1 MSKVPTKKKSF
12 RYKQLEIYKSLALGR
27 GSYGA
32 VYKAKC
38 DQLMCAAKILHDEL
52 INKKNAGVDAAI
64 ERFEQECEF
73 LSGFRH
79 PNIVQYLGTARCP
92 ERSKLP
98 ILMMELVNE
107 NLTTMLENAKHPLP
121 FYLEVDICH
130 DIALAIAYLHSN
142 DIIHRDLSSNNV
154 LITAGKRAKVTDFG
168 MSRLVKKSDSPPIL
182 TQCPGTMVYMPP
194 EALKEPPDYTERL
207 DCFSAGVLMIQ
218 VCSRQTPTR
227 GERQTHERMIRKM
240 HPLLPI
246 AKICLSDNQ
255 YERPLAE
262 DLCQRLAILQDGAEY
277 KLSLLP
283 SNADPKDVAEL
294 ERQNKLLHKR
304 LDQQDQQ
311 TKEND
316 NIIREIRQDNE
327 ALQLRVNQLIQQQGP
342 GSVGGPTKSKQ
353 RWVPGRNLPTE
364 MVRGSVAVDGDV
376 AYFMNSDGTLFSF
389 DSTIDPYEAWCQLV
403 KCPLEDSCLAI
414 VDGLLTAIGGLEWKG
429 MGNRMT
435 NKLISLKGQ
444 EIRTWMSHF
453 PPMPTKRRLATAVTT
468 TKHLIVIGGISK
480 VGIIKSLDAID
491 KVEVLNTAAS
501 PLTWTEVARL
511 SHPYFKVS
519 ATICGNQLYV
529 LGGMAHKG
537 ATKLVLACSL
547 NNLLLSN
554 KGTEPNSI
562 WRQPTSVPHYFATC
576 VSINDELLAVGG
588 ASDGKS
594 PQAKTE
600 VYRYDQTEGS
610 WNLFTNMITARYN
623 SLVGVFPTKN
633 MMVVVGG
640 MDQSTSRDITEL
652 CYM

>member
-1 MSKVPTKKKSF
+1 MSKRKSF
-12 RYKQLEIYKSLALGR
+12 RYHQLEIYKSLELGK

-52 INKKNAGVDAAI
+52 IHKQNTGVDKAI
-64 ERFEQECEF
+64 ERFELECEF

-98 ILMMELVNE
+98 ILMMELLEE

-121 FYLEVDICH
+121 YYLEVNICH

-142 DIIHRDLSSNNV
+142 EIIHRDLSSNNV
-154 LITAGKRAKVTDFG
+154 LITAGRKAKVTDFG
-168 MSRLVKKSDSPPIL
+168 MSRLIKKGDSPPIM
-182 TQCPGTMVYMPP
+182 TPCPGTLIYMPP
-194 EALKEPPDYTERL
+194 EALKEPPSYTERL

-218 VCSRQTPTR
+218 VCSRQLPAL
-227 GERQTHERMIRKM
+227 GERTNHIKMVRKM

-246 AKICLSDNQ
+246 ANKCLSDNQ

-262 DLCQRLAILQDGAEY
+262 DICQRLAILQDGVEY

-283 SNADPKDVAEL
+283 TNADPKDVTEL
-294 ERQNKLLHKR
+294 ERQNKLLQKR

-311 TKEND
+311 MKENE
-316 NIIREIRQDNE
+316 NTIRDIRQENE
-327 ALQLRVNQLIQQQGP
+327 SLQAKVNRMMQVP
-342 GSVGGPTKSKQ
+342 GSGSRSTGPTKSKQ
-353 RWVPGRNLPTE
+353 KWIPGRNLPTE
-364 MVRGSVAVDGDV
+364 MIRGAVAVDGDV
-376 AYFMNSDGTLFSF
+376 AYFMNTDGTLFRF
-389 DSTIDPYEAWCQLV
+389 DSTADPYEAWCQLV

-414 VDGLLTAIGGLEWKG
+414 VDGLLTAVGGWEFRG

-435 NKLISLKGQ
+435 GKLLSLRGQ
-444 EIRTWMSHF
+444 EIRTWESHF
-453 PPMPTKRRLATAVTT
+453 PDMPTKRRLAAAITT

-511 SHPYFKVS
+511 SQPYCKIS
-519 ATICGNQLYV
+519 ATTCGNQLYV
-529 LGGMAHKG
+529 LGGDHRG

-554 KGTEPNSI
+554 RDTEPNAI
-562 WRQPTSVPHYFATC
+562 WRQPTSAPHYFSTC

-588 ASDGKS
+588 ASDITKN

-600 VYRYDQTEGS
+600 VYRYNQSEGS
-610 WNLFTNMITARYN
+610 WNLFTNMITPRYN
-623 SLVGVFPTKN
+623 SLVAVFPTKN
-633 MMVVVGG
+633 LMVVVGG
-640 MDQSTSRDITEL
+640 MDRSASRDITEL